1 MRTRREG
8 RAGRR
13 ILFSTVT
20 AAAGMSILISV
31 IAVLIDK
38 GTLQIGSASL
48 LGKICFAISCLLG
61 CCLAARRVDSR
72 KLLYA
77 GGVGGT
83 LMVLITCI
91 VLFDQDPGSL
101 RLWIPAAITVC
112 AIAIAAV
119 SSAGSGRRGYR

>member
-1 MRTRREG
+1 
-8 RAGRR
+8 
-13 ILFSTVT
+13 
-20 AAAGMSILISV
+20 MSILISV

-48 LGKICFAISCLLG
+48 LGKICFAISSLLG

-77 GGVGGT
+77 AGVGGT

-119 SSAGSGRRGYR
+119 SSAGSGRRSYR